1 MLSSFFL
8 QHQAEIY
15 IKEQVY
21 LFRGEGG
28 SGGGG
33 EEGIMVHGGA
43 FDNSEGK
50 GGLLGA
56 GRGGGEVNSGS
67 SEI

>member
-1 MLSSFFL
+1 M
-8 QHQAEIY
+8 A
-15 IKEQVY
+15 
-21 LFRGEGG
+21 
-28 SGGGG
+28 
-33 EEGIMVHGGA
+33 HGGA

-50 GGLLGA
+50 GGLVGA

>member
-43 FDNSEGK
+43 SDNSEGK

-56 GRGGGEVNSGS
+56 GKGGGEVNSGS